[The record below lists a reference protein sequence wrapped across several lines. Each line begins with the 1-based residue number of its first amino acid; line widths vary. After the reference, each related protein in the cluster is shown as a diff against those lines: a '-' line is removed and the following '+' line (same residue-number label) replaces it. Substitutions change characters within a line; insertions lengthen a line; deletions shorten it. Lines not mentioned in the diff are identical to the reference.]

1 MKKTELIINEEI
13 ISIIAGELPPGA
25 TTRDTEVAEKVLSAS
40 RLLNKTMNKSTALKL
55 FMREHDCTQT
65 TAARYIQAAEAYLGE
80 MAPVKKNAMREMLKN
95 KHIGMYNECLRK
107 YKSTSQAKYLELAQ
121 KALEAIAKIYD
132 LKVTE
137 KKPQEENTL
146 TLPTITLSTNPEL
159 LNLGNIP
166 QPETEETDGT

>member
-1 MKKTELIINEEI
+1 
-13 ISIIAGELPPGA
+13 
-25 TTRDTEVAEKVLSAS
+25 
-40 RLLNKTMNKSTALKL
+40 
-55 FMREHDCTQT
+55 
-65 TAARYIQAAEAYLGE
+65 
-80 MAPVKKNAMREMLKN
+80 MLKN

-107 YKSTSQAKYLELAQ
+107 YKKTKQTKYLELAQ

>member
-55 FMREHDCTQT
+55 FMTQHDCTQT

-80 MAPVKKNAMREMLKN
+80 MAPVKKNALREMLKN

-132 LKVTE
+132 LKVTD
-137 KKPQEENTL
+137 KKPQEENPL
-146 TLPTITLSTNPEL
+146 KLPTITLTTDMDALQQTP
-159 LNLGNIP
+159 IAVP
-166 QPETEETDGT
+166 QEDEHD